1 MRVEHYIEELL
12 YRYNCVVV
20 PGFGAF
26 LAHTASAR
34 IDSTNNTL
42 YPPTKIIS
50 FNEQLFK
57 NDGLLVSYI
66 SKAKKLSYEDML
78 EEINDTSKKWKAT
91 IEKGEAIELFGIG
104 KLTLS
109 PEQKIQFKP
118 EEKINYLTS
127 SFGLSPFGST
137 PIMREQL
144 KEEVEAIEEQIPFI
158 ITPEK
163 REISAYRPLL
173 KVAAI
178 GLLLFSLGISSYQ
191 FYQQNHQ
198 KRQLVQQTAQEEV
211 SKHIQEATFFDSAPM
226 ELPAIAL
233 KITKKEPFDGPLHHV
248 IAGAFRIRDNADKKV
263 VQLKQ
268 KGYDAQYIGMNKFGL
283 HQVAYSSFADNKEAL
298 RLYREIKH
306 SISADVWI
314 LSEK

>member
-12 YRYNCVVV
+12 YRYNCVVM

-26 LAHTASAR
+26 LAQTTSAR
-34 IDSTNNTL
+34 IDSTSNTL

-50 FNEQLFK
+50 FNEQLSK
-57 NDGLLVSYI
+57 NDGLLVSYV

-78 EEINDTSKKWKAT
+78 EEISETSIKWKET
-91 IEKGEAIELFGIG
+91 LEKGEAIELFGIG

-109 PEQKIQFKP
+109 AEHKIQFKP
-118 EEKINYLTS
+118 EDKINYLTS

-137 PIMREQL
+137 PIVREEL
-144 KEEVEAIEEQIPFI
+144 KEEVEAIEERVPFI

-163 REISAYRPLL
+163 RETSVYRPLL

-191 FYQQNHQ
+191 FYLQNHKKQ
-198 KRQLVQQTAQEEV
+198 ELVRQTAQEEV

-233 KITKKEPFDGPLHHV
+233 NITKTAPYKGPLHHV
-248 IAGAFRIRDNADKKV
+248 IAGAFRIKDNADKKV
-263 VQLKQ
+263 AQLKQ
-268 KGYDAQYIGMNKFGL
+268 EGYDAQYIGLNKFGL
-283 HQVAYSSFADNKEAL
+283 HQVAYSSFPDNREAL
-298 RLYREIKH
+298 RLYRQIKRT
-306 SISADVWI
+306 ISTDVWI